1 VGQQAAGINLD
12 SGNLLLFALGL
23 WHMVPINNKGSVTGF
38 AFLPGDA
45 AFHAFLWRKGVMTD
59 LEAISCFC
67 VRRSGAFASDNHVLR
82 ASPTVVDI
90 VAYVEN
96 FPPASLNI
104 AF

>member
-1 VGQQAAGINLD
+1 MQAVRTLMLRFSHRTGDEMHITRVVIC
-12 SGNLLLFALGL
+12 SG
-23 WHMVPINNKGSVTGF
+23 
-38 AFLPGDA
+38 
-45 AFHAFLWRKGVMTD
+45 
-59 LEAISCFC
+59 

-82 ASPTVVDI
+82 ASPAVVDI